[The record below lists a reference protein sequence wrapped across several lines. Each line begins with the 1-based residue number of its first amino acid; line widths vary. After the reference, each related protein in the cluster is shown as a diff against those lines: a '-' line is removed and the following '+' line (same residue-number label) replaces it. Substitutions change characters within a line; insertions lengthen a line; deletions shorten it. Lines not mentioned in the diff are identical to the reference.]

1 MKTNNIKLFI
11 RKIVREEVAMAI
23 QEVITELKQPVTNIK
38 EEPPQITEQKNY
50 TKNPVLNNILN
61 ETANQT
67 DWKNMGPEVYD
78 STKINEV
85 MTNTSNFEN
94 QNTGINQ
101 FLNKDYSKILQ
112 ASYKKD
118 RKR

>member
-1 MKTNNIKLFI
+1 
-11 RKIVREEVAMAI
+11 
-23 QEVITELKQPVTNIK
+23 
-38 EEPPQITEQKNY
+38 
-50 TKNPVLNNILN
+50 
-61 ETANQT
+61 
-67 DWKNMGPEVYD
+67 MGPEVYD